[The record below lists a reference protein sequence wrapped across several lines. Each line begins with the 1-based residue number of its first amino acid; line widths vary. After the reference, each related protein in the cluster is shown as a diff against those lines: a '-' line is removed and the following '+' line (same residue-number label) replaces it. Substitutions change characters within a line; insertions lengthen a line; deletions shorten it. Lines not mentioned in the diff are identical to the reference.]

1 MGKSTINGHFQY
13 FSIATLNYQ
22 RVYCRVM
29 VYIHYIYTH
38 ITNALQS
45 VIQDCLKQI
54 WQPQNKSI
62 FLFQGRE
69 CEARPSFSAFWF
81 RGTSNY
87 PSGRPWLSIVS
98 QPWWPKMTLAT
109 SMCRKTTS
117 SSRNCCFRGW
127 LLHCAL
133 TIWILRAEIQGRKP
147 LKLPQGDWLL
157 VSASWW
163 EHFNGNSTKS
173 LRKFDHCYWI
183 PRFFIT
189 RCLFPSLVTSPK
201 KYGLVVEITMQCEG
215 RTESAQPD
223 HVNFVQFVVDQ
234 EGGLTWFGEEPLP
247 CTVLG
252 WWETGPTDGG
262 NDKKSWACD
271 FLDRSWSEQT
281 SNVAYPLVI

>member
-1 MGKSTINGHFQY
+1 MHCSLSFKAASNKYDSLKTRV
-13 FSIATLNYQ
+13 FS
-22 RVYCRVM
+22 
-29 VYIHYIYTH
+29 
-38 ITNALQS
+38 
-45 VIQDCLKQI
+45 
-54 WQPQNKSI
+54 
-62 FLFQGRE
+62 
-69 CEARPSFSAFWF
+69 
-81 RGTSNY
+81 
-87 PSGRPWLSIVS
+87 
-98 QPWWPKMTLAT
+98 
-109 SMCRKTTS
+109 
-117 SSRNCCFRGW
+117 CFRVGKAKPDPAFHHLDSGVCQIIQVVDRDWVLFHNHRDQKW
-127 LLHCAL
+127 LWKPPCVGRQPVHQGIAASEDDCC

-183 PRFFIT
+183 PPFFIT
-189 RCLFPSLVTSPK
+189 RCLFPSLLTSPT

-215 RTESAQPD
+215 RTERAQPD

-262 NDKKSWACD
+262 NDKKWWACD